1 MITRKAELCV
11 QPCSTQWVE
20 LTALTEA
27 CKMAE
32 NDTVNIYTD
41 SAYAHGVC
49 HLFGATWKARG
60 FKKTDGS
67 PIQHHDQ
74 VIALMEVMMLPL
86 KIAIINCQAQKDS
99 SLQTRG
105 NNAKDA
111 AAKFAATSDL
121 KAVSV
126 NN

>member
-1 MITRKAELCV
+1 MVTRKAEQCIQLCTA
-11 QPCSTQWVE
+11 QLAE
-20 LTALTEA
+20 LIALTEA
-27 CKMAE
+27 CKLAKS
-32 NDTVNIYTD
+32 NTVNICTD
-41 SAYAHGVC
+41 SVYAHSVC
-49 HLFGATWKARG
+49 HLYGATWKARG